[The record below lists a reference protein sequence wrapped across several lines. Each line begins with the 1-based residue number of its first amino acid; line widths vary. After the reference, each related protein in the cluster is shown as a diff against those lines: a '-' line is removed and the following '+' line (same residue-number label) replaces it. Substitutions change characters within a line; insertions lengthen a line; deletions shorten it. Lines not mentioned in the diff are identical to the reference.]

1 MRSLFLDRAGTRRQA
16 SGTVSAE
23 EPQPGSPLRRGVLLI
38 NLGTPQ
44 RCDVSSIRE
53 YLAEFLSDPAV
64 IRLPRGLGLLNGVLG
79 RLIARVRAPR
89 SLEAYEKIWT
99 ESGSP
104 LKTITED
111 QAACLEEALPRGWRV
126 FYAMRYGRPAIAET
140 LRRIEEAGIE
150 DLVVVPMYP
159 QFSEPTTATAMRQVY
174 GHLRREASRLHV
186 TTRTSWH
193 DDHGYINAQTKLIEQ
208 CARGNGLTPDNA
220 FLLFSTHGLPVSYVK
235 RGDPYATHIA
245 RTVALMGQQLGWPT
259 DRMSLAY
266 QSRFGPVKWLTPS
279 TDEALLELARAGE
292 RRVLVCPI
300 SFTTD
305 CLETLEE
312 IDVRYRAMLEEAG
325 AEMYLCPALN
335 TFHPFI
341 SALKHLVLRGP
352 RPMGCHGRE
361 IHYPGTCEPSSAPGN
376 PEIDSLVLVGTS
388 IRGRLDAGRGPGITY
403 TDLEG
408 LRRVKR
414 SQCDVP
420 PLLQALRDQAN
431 LREAWLWNTCHRFEL
446 YGWLPEAD
454 RAAPDT
460 IRSERRS
467 QVTERIMRHLFEGDA
482 APPEQVNVLYG
493 VEAWHHLLR
502 TAVGLGSSLPGETD
516 VLAQLRAAH
525 RLADRAGTAGPLTRR
540 LAEDVSTL
548 AQELRE
554 STEWGRYDPDYC
566 YAALNRIVEMGALD
580 LTSCRIAIIG
590 GSTTSATA
598 LHTLRERFDVPDR
611 NLKLLYRGHKHGGHL
626 KLLRRA
632 IGNGRRVRVQSYD
645 EAGVTRHLADAD
657 VIVFG
662 VDREEP
668 VLDAGR
674 LRTCR
679 DWIARPLTI
688 FDFNMFGS
696 TTGLDELE
704 GVTLY
709 DARCLEAEAEAFAD
723 QMCAS
728 EDFTCAVEAAEAWI
742 IERALPSGTDQ
753 RKAAGNPEIGG
764 RSAPVVGTDRT
775 TAFPVRRDVGMR
787 HSALTAAAG
796 GGHS

>member
-1 MRSLFLDRAGTRRQA
+1 MRSLFLDQAEARRQA
-16 SGTVSAE
+16 CETVSAE

-38 NLGTPQ
+38 NLGTPE
-44 RCDVSSIRE
+44 RCDVASIRE

-64 IRLPRGLGLLNGVLG
+64 IRLPTGLGWLNGVLG
-79 RLIARVRAPR
+79 RFIARLRAPR

-99 ESGSP
+99 ERGSP

-111 QAACLEEALPRGWRV
+111 QAACLEGALPRGWRV
-126 FYAMRYGRPAIAET
+126 FHAMRYGRPAIAET

-159 QFSEPTTATAMRQVY
+159 QFSEPTTGTAMRQVY

-208 CARGNGLTPDNA
+208 YARGNGLTPENA

-245 RTVALMGQQLGWPT
+245 RTVALVGQQLGWPT

-266 QSRFGPVKWLTPS
+266 QSRFGPVKWLEPS
-279 TDEALLELARAGE
+279 TDEALMELARAGE
-292 RRVLVCPI
+292 RRVVVCPI

-312 IDVRYRAMLEEAG
+312 IDVRYRARLKEAG
-325 AEMYLCPALN
+325 AELYLCPALN
-335 TFHPFI
+335 TFRLFI
-341 SALKHLVLRGP
+341 STLKHLVLRGP
-352 RPMGCHGRE
+352 RPMGCRGRE
-361 IHYPGTCEPSSAPGN
+361 IRSGGPCKPRPASED
-376 PEIDSLVLVGTS
+376 PEIESLVLVGAS
-388 IRGRLDAGRGPGITY
+388 IRGRLDAGRGPGMTY
-403 TDLEG
+403 TDLDG

-420 PLLQALRDQAN
+420 PLLQGLCDQAD

-446 YGWLPEAD
+446 YGWLPEVD
-454 RAAPDT
+454 RAASDT

-467 QVTERIMRHLFEGDA
+467 HAVGRIMRHLLEGEE
-482 APPEQVNVLYG
+482 APPEHVNVLYG

-525 RLADRAGTAGPLTRR
+525 RLANRAGTAGPLTRR
-540 LAEDVSTL
+540 LAEDVSNL
-548 AQELRE
+548 AHELRE
-554 STEWGRYDPDYC
+554 NTPWGQYSPDYC
-566 YAALNRIVEMGALD
+566 YAALRRIVEMGAID
-580 LTSCRIAIIG
+580 VSSSSIAVIG
-590 GSTTSATA
+590 GSTTSATT

-611 NLKLLYRGHKHGGHL
+611 SLKLLYRGHKHGGHL
-626 KLLRRA
+626 KVLRRA

-645 EAGVTRHLADAD
+645 EPGVIRHLAEAD

-668 VLDAGR
+668 VLGADR

-696 TTGLDELE
+696 TTGFDEFE

-709 DARCLEAEAEAFAD
+709 DARRLEAEAEAFAD

-728 EDFTCAVEAAEAWI
+728 DDFTCAVEAAEEWI
-742 IERALPSGTDQ
+742 IERALPSGTDE
-753 RKAAGNPEIGG
+753 RIAAGNPEIGG
-764 RSAPVVGTDRT
+764 QLASAAGIDRT
-775 TAFPVRRDVGMR
+775 AAFPGRRDAATR
-787 HSALTAAAG
+787 HSALMPAG
-796 GGHS
+796 GGDHP